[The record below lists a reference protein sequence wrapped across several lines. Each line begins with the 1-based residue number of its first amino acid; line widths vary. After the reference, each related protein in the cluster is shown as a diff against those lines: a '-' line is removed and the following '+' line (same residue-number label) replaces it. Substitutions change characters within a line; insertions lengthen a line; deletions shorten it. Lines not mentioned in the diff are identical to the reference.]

1 VKREDR
7 YALAAASF
15 GPALQRLVCGF
26 EADPDQRRDL
36 LQEIHLE
43 LWRSLGVFEE
53 KCSLRTWV
61 YRVAHNVYASHVLRR
76 RRLNPAGSSSLDDLA
91 DLPDRDNPEMLAGDQ
106 QALAWLHQ
114 TIQQLKPPD
123 AQVMCL
129 YLEDI
134 SAGEIAEIVG
144 ISAGAVATRIHRI
157 KTILARMF
165 QNGGPADD
173 PA

>member
-1 VKREDR
+1 VRQDDR
-7 YALAAASF
+7 YALAIASF
-15 GPALQRLVCGF
+15 GPALQRLVRGF
-26 EADPDQRRDL
+26 EADADRRRDL
-36 LQEIHLE
+36 LQEIHIE
-43 LWRSLGVFEE
+43 LWRSLELFEE
-53 KCSLRTWV
+53 NCSLRTWV
-61 YRVAHNVYASHVLRR
+61 YRVAHNVYATHVIRN
-76 RRLNPAGSSSLDDLA
+76 RRLNYAGSASLDDLA
-91 DLPDRDNPEMLAGDQ
+91 DTPDRDDPEGIATDQ

-144 ISAGAVATRIHRI
+144 ISPGAVATRIHRI

-165 QNGGPADD
+165 QNGGPDD
-173 PA
+173 DQV